1 MALVERVETPQTQP
15 ARMLRK
21 SPPDASRLPGD
32 APCRAC
38 PAKGRLRPIWV
49 AASQSLVKRPQA
61 RCEGGSMPSRRPVY
75 FVRQWVKQPWGGP
88 LRRRN
93 PVCHIFEYVTASG
106 HDRMMSRR
114 SFARSEPGGA
124 SAQPFLVKWTTP
136 SVLSFFRWRPIASG
150 LTCSI
155 SQRSAG

>member
-1 MALVERVETPQTQP
+1 
-15 ARMLRK
+15 
-21 SPPDASRLPGD
+21 
-32 APCRAC
+32 
-38 PAKGRLRPIWV
+38 
-49 AASQSLVKRPQA
+49 
-61 RCEGGSMPSRRPVY
+61 MPSRRPVY

-106 HDRMMSRR
+106 HDRMMPRR
-114 SFARSEPGGA
+114 AFARSDPGFA
-124 SAQPFLVKWTTP
+124 SAQPFFVNWTTP
-136 SVLSFFRWRPIASG
+136 SDLSFFRWRPIASG